1 MNTEGEIDQ
10 FDLLAEKIDR
20 LIESVA
26 LLKKEKESIAEKAQ
40 IQEERLADL
49 TAQLEGLKAAR
60 DKAKQKVVSLLEKI
74 EHLGV

>member
-1 MNTEGEIDQ
+1 MNTAGDIDQ

-49 TAQLEGLKAAR
+49 TAQLEGLKTAR

>member
-1 MNTEGEIDQ
+1 MNTEGDIDQ
-10 FDLLAEKIDR
+10 FDLLEQKIDR

-49 TAQLEGLKAAR
+49 TAQLEGLKTAR

-74 EHLGV
+74 ENLGI